1 MSFIA
6 ETAYISDPHVSVGM
20 VAGDGGALI
29 WPQLIGFA
37 RAKHYLLTGDP
48 IDAAEAVRIGLVN
61 FVVPDDDLDG
71 AVDAYADRLASAAQL
86 AIRYSKLTINSGL
99 RMLAASVM
107 DVGLGYES
115 LTNVTDDHREA
126 LAAFRER
133 RKPVFGTKRKQP

>member
-1 MSFIA
+1 MM
-6 ETAYISDPHVSVGM
+6 ISTRRWTC
-20 VAGDGGALI
+20 LCI
-29 WPQLIGFA
+29 
-37 RAKHYLLTGDP
+37 
-48 IDAAEAVRIGLVN
+48 
-61 FVVPDDDLDG
+61 
-71 AVDAYADRLASAAQL
+71 DRLASAAQL